1 VFLDLY
7 NLNFGATFLISQKA
21 VIFYKDKILVLGRRT
36 EKRLIWELPGGL
48 LEIQEEM
55 IAGLMREVKEETG
68 LTIKVN
74 DLFTT
79 WDHNIEDFR
88 LKDGRKL
95 NCRIIELAYKCCSN
109 NVRIKVSNEH
119 DVFEWACLDDLT
131 NYTFHENSKHAIDV
145 LKFTQ

>member
-1 VFLDLY
+1 LEYFDLKSDS
-7 NLNFGATFLISQKA
+7 AFLISQKA
-21 VIFYKDKILVLGRRT
+21 VIYYKENILVLGRRT
-36 EKRLIWELPGGL
+36 EERLIWELPGGL

-55 IAGLMREVKEETG
+55 IAGLLREVKEETG

-95 NCRIIELAYKCCSN
+95 NCRIIELAYKCFAN
-109 NVRIKVSNEH
+109 NDRVKVSNEH
-119 DVFEWACLDDLT
+119 DVFEWVCLDDLT

-145 LKFTQ
+145 LKVTH